1 MLPATV
7 PVVIARVPVVVVRE
21 VEVQPLPHRG
31 AAVFAKTRVFLTCRG
46 SCQDT
51 VLLHGKL
58 CANRSRLKST
68 GQVAK
73 GLACSPIAQPQRRLS
88 SQAWDSPTP
97 RQDALDM
104 GSTSLGE
111 LRLADPL
118 VQQEGG
124 SLIRLLPGGNSQEQ
138 SPPGLAG
145 PRGKN
150 PRAEL
155 SSRSV
160 KSPRHR
166 LGADPNHGQLHARAG
181 TLRRPRMASGLRRDD
196 GPRPS

>member
-1 MLPATV
+1 MSLVMPRRCSACECL
-7 PVVIARVPVVVVRE
+7 R
-21 VEVQPLPHRG
+21 
-31 AAVFAKTRVFLTCRG
+31 F
-46 SCQDT
+46 
-51 VLLHGKL
+51 LLHGQL
-58 CANRSRLKST
+58 CANRSRLKSA

-97 RQDALDM
+97 RQDALDI

-111 LRLADPL
+111 LRLADPRCQRL
-118 VQQEGG
+118 AGG
-124 SLIRLLPGGNSQEQ
+124 SSQEQ
-138 SPPGLAG
+138 IPPGLAG

-155 SSRSV
+155 SSRRV

-181 TLRRPRMASGLRRDD
+181 TPRRPRMASGLRRDD

>member
-31 AAVFAKTRVFLTCRG
+31 AAVFAKTRVFLTCRW

-111 LRLADPL
+111 LRLADPRCQRL
-118 VQQEGG
+118 AGG
-124 SLIRLLPGGNSQEQ
+124 SSQEQ

>member
-1 MLPATV
+1 
-7 PVVIARVPVVVVRE
+7 
-21 VEVQPLPHRG
+21 
-31 AAVFAKTRVFLTCRG
+31 
-46 SCQDT
+46 
-51 VLLHGKL
+51 
-58 CANRSRLKST
+58 
-68 GQVAK
+68 
-73 GLACSPIAQPQRRLS
+73 
-88 SQAWDSPTP
+88 
-97 RQDALDM
+97 M

-111 LRLADPL
+111 LRLADPRCQRL
-118 VQQEGG
+118 AGG
-124 SLIRLLPGGNSQEQ
+124 SSQEQ

-181 TLRRPRMASGLRRDD
+181 TLRRPRMGSGLRRDD